1 VRHLVLSIQGIG
13 VNRVDKE
20 TALLKLM
27 LHGELRDLSRMAI
40 KKA

>member
-1 VRHLVLSIQGIG
+1 MLSIQGVA

-27 LHGELRDLSRMAI
+27 DGELRDLVRMAI